1 MAATKMAEAGASNR
15 LRTYERSTAV
25 VFLKT
30 KESFGGLS
38 NMAGGYPLRVNGVR
52 ILTAEALYQACRF
65 PHLPHVQKLIIE
77 QNSPMTAKMKGKP
90 YRSDS
95 RPDWDA
101 VRVKIMR
108 WCLRA
113 KLIQNFAEFSRLLLA
128 TRDRPIVE
136 ESRKDDFWGAKPIE
150 PEVLVGQ
157 NVLGRLLMELRE
169 ELRDGDRWPAQD
181 LPPLDLP
188 EFLLFGQPIEPIR
201 GNSADVPAP
210 RPTPFAVPAAPE
222 PKPGL
227 FDLPKD
233 RMPPSVPR
241 KKLIEVSIPLEAINV
256 ASAREK
262 SIRHGHPSTLHLWWA
277 RRPLAA
283 CRAVLFS
290 QLVDDPS
297 AWPDR
302 FPTPEAVEAER
313 NRLHKLIGGTKEA
326 EYKDGL
332 VAWESSNNET
342 VLNAAR
348 WEIARSVAWG
358 LGEEP
363 PAADDGAAILAYLQ
377 AKAPPVY
384 DPFSGG
390 GSIPLEAQR
399 LGLRAYGSDLNPV
412 AVLIGKALI
421 EIPPKFAGLPPVN
434 PASREER
441 ARGGRWQ
448 GRGAQGLAE
457 DVRFYGAWM
466 RDQAARR
473 IGHLYPEATLADA
486 GKATVIAWLWARTVR
501 SPDPAAKGA
510 MVPLVSSFLLSTK
523 EGNKAWVVPVLDAA
537 APDGWRFEVKTGT
550 LTKAEEEVLKKG
562 TKTGRGTHFTC
573 VLTGAAIAPDHARQ
587 EGEQARLGARLM
599 AVVAEGAR
607 SRIYISPNAA
617 HERAA
622 ASAQPS
628 DLTGLDVEMPDNPR
642 WFSPPGYGFK
652 TFASLFTPR
661 QLVAL
666 TTFSDLVAE
675 AREKALADASAA
687 GLPDDPTP
695 LAQSGTGTNAYA
707 DAVATYLGF
716 MVDRAT
722 DRNCSICSWDAG
734 PSGSKSSTGGSAR
747 TAGVR
752 NVFARQAI
760 PMAWD
765 YAEANI
771 FSDSGGG
778 FLSALD
784 WIIPA
789 IQRSAVPIG
798 PGGLFLVDA
807 AKNSFPVRP
816 VIVST
821 DPPYYDNIGYAD
833 LSDFF
838 YVWLRRCLS
847 GIWPDL
853 FRRLTTPKERELVAT
868 PYRHGGKDAAEAF
881 FMQGMGEALT
891 AMRKAAVEEAP
902 LTIYYAF
909 KQAEAAQDGVTS
921 AGWASFLQ
929 AVVDAGLALDGTWPV
944 RTELSNRMIGSGTNA
959 LASSIVLVCRK
970 RTAEAGIATRAEFIR
985 SLKREMP
992 DAIAAIRRA
1001 GVGPV
1006 DMQQSVIGP
1015 GMGVFTRFAKV
1026 LEDDDSAMPVK
1037 TALSL
1042 INRVWDEIENE
1053 LTEAFDAPTQV
1064 ALAWFATYGFDA
1076 RSSGELI
1083 TLANAKNIPLATLFS
1098 SGVFQDLRG
1107 KAGLVARADLP
1118 DGWSPA
1124 TDKAATVWECVQHTI
1139 RVLNAEDG
1147 GAEAAAALVA
1157 QMGQRAE
1164 DARALAYRL
1173 FEIATQKGW
1182 ASEALIYNAL
1192 AQEWPRLAE
1201 MAPAV
1206 IARGPVA
1213 AAQAT
1218 LF

>member
-52 ILTAEALYQACRF
+52 ILTSEALYQACRF

-113 KLIQNFAEFSRLLLA
+113 KLIQNFAEFSRLLRA

-169 ELRDGDRWPAQD
+169 ELSDGDRWPAQE

-188 EFLLFGQPIEPIR
+188 EFLLFGRTIEPIR
-201 GNSADVPAP
+201 GNTADVAAP
-210 RPTPFAVPAAPE
+210 RPTPIAVPATPE

-313 NRLHKLIGGTKEA
+313 MRLHKLIGGTKDA

-332 VAWESSNNET
+332 VAWESSNNEA

-363 PAADDGAAILAYLQ
+363 PPPEDGEAILAYLQ

-412 AVLIGKALI
+412 AVLIGKALV
-421 EIPPKFAGLPPVN
+421 EIPPKFADLPPVN
-434 PASREER
+434 PASRDER
-441 ARGGRWQ
+441 ARGGRWH

-457 DVRFYGAWM
+457 DVRYYGAWM
-466 RDQAARR
+466 RDEAARR
-473 IGHLYPEATLADA
+473 IGHLYPDATLPD
-486 GKATVIAWLWARTVR
+486 GTKATILAWLWARTVR

-510 MVPLVSSFLLSTK
+510 MVPLVSSFMLSTK
-523 EGNKAWVVPVLDAA
+523 EGKKAWVEPIIDAT
-537 APDGWRFEVKTGT
+537 APDGWRFEVRTGN
-550 LTKAEEEVLKKG
+550 LTKAQEKVLSEG
-562 TKTGRGTHFTC
+562 TKTGRGNFRC
-573 VLTGAAIAPDHARQ
+573 ILTGSPVGEDYNRTQGRARQ
-587 EGEQARLGARLM
+587 LGARLF
-599 AVVAEGAR
+599 AIVAEGQR
-607 SRIYISPNAA
+607 SRIYLSPTEDHEADAIAA
-617 HERAA
+617 TPEWE
-622 ASAQPS
+622 PEG
-628 DLTGLDVEMPDNPR
+628 DLFPQALGFRVPAYGMTR
-642 WFSPPGYGFK
+642 W
-652 TFASLFTPR
+652 ADLFTRR

-675 AREKALADASAA
+675 ARLRVLADARATAMS
-687 GLPDDPTP
+687 DDPTP
-695 LAQSGTGTNAYA
+695 LSQSGAGTAAYA
-707 DAVATYLGF
+707 DAVSTYLAF
-716 MVDRAT
+716 AVDKSS
-722 DRNCSICSWDAG
+722 DRNTTLCAWE
-734 PSGSKSSTGGSAR
+734 SKMDR
-747 TAGVR
+747 MR
-752 NVFARQAI
+752 NTFGRQALS
-760 PMAWD
+760 MVWD
-765 YAEANI
+765 YVETNPL
-771 FSDSGGG
+771 SGAGG
-778 FLSALD
+778 DISGTAFAVFEVLSRLHYTGMGNVSQ
-784 WIIPA
+784 I
-789 IQRSAVPIG
+789 
-798 PGGLFLVDA
+798 DA

-816 VIVST
+816 ILISS

-838 YVWLRRCLS
+838 YVWLRRSLS
-847 GIWPDL
+847 EIWPDL
-853 FRRLTTPKERELVAT
+853 FRRLSTPKDNELVAT
-868 PYRHGGKDAAEAF
+868 PHRHGGRSQAEAF
-881 FMQGMGEALT
+881 FMQGMGEAFA
-891 AMRKAAVEEAP
+891 AMRKAAVEDAP

-909 KQAEAAQDGVTS
+909 KQSEVAEDGITS

-929 AVVDAGLALDGTWPV
+929 AIVDAGLSVDGTWPL
-944 RTELSNRMIGSGTNA
+944 RTELGNRMRGQGSNA

-970 RTAEAGIATRAEFIR
+970 RVADAGIATRAEFVR
-985 SLKREMP
+985 ALKRELP
-992 DAIAAIRRA
+992 DAIAAIRKA

-1037 TALSL
+1037 IALSL

-1076 RSSGELI
+1076 RPSGELI

-1124 TDKAATVWECVQHTI
+1124 TDKAATIWECVQHTI

-1147 GAEAAAALVA
+1147 GAEAAAGLVA

-1201 MAPAV
+1201 MAPELITRRETGAS
-1206 IARGPVA
+1206 
-1213 AAQAT
+1213 QMS
-1218 LF
+1218 LL

>member
-1 MAATKMAEAGASNR
+1 MISEATAPSR
-15 LRTYERSTAV
+15 LRTYDRATSV

-30 KESFGGLS
+30 KEAFGGLS
-38 NMAGGYPLRVNGVR
+38 NMAGGFPLRVNGVR
-52 ILTAEALYQACRF
+52 ILTSEALYQACRF
-65 PHLPHVQKLIIE
+65 PHLPDVQKLIIAE
-77 QNSPMTAKMKGKP
+77 ASPMTAKMKGKP
-90 YRSDS
+90 HRSNS

-108 WCLRA
+108 WCLRV

-136 ESRKDDFWGAKPIE
+136 ESRKDDFWGAKPVE
-150 PEVLVGQ
+150 PDVLVGQ

-169 ELRDGDRWPAQD
+169 ELRDGERWPAAE
-181 LPPLDLP
+181 LAPLDLP
-188 EFLLFGQPIEPIR
+188 EFLLLGRPIEPIR
-201 GNSADVPAP
+201 ADGATARQL
-210 RPTPFAVPAAPE
+210 RPGPVAAP
-222 PKPGL
+222 PQPDTKPDL
-227 FDLPKD
+227 FKRPKD
-233 RMPPSVPR
+233 RMSPNSPPAGPR
-241 KKLIEVSIPLEAINV
+241 KKLIEVSLPLEAINA

-283 CRAVLFS
+283 CRAVLFA

-297 AWPDR
+297 SWPDR

-313 NRLHKLIGGTKEA
+313 RRLHHLIERLVPWEA
-326 EYKDGL
+326 
-332 VAWESSNNET
+332 SNNEEI
-342 VLNAAR
+342 LNAAR

-363 PAADDGAAILAYLQ
+363 PPREDGAAILAWLQ

-412 AVLIGKALI
+412 AVLIGKALV

-434 PASREER
+434 PEARAQA
-441 ARGGRWQ
+441 ARGGRWR

-457 DVRFYGAWM
+457 DVRHYGAWM
-466 RDQAARR
+466 REEAARR
-473 IGHLYPEATLADA
+473 IGHLYPKARLPDGSE
-486 GKATVIAWLWARTVR
+486 ATVIAWLWARTVR

-523 EGNKAWVVPVLDAA
+523 EGRKAWVEPVIDPA
-537 APDGWRFEVKTGT
+537 APDGWRFEVRTGA
-550 LTKAEEEVLKKG
+550 LSKAEEERLKRG
-562 TKTGRGTHFTC
+562 TKTGRGSNFAC
-573 VLTGAAIAPDHARQ
+573 VLSGAAIAGEHVKA
-587 EGEQARLGARLM
+587 EGAAGRMGARLM
-599 AVVAEGAR
+599 AIVAEGPR
-607 SRIYISPNAA
+607 SRVYVSPTAE
-617 HERAA
+617 HEAA
-622 ASAQPS
+622 AQRAQPAWEPEGELPN
-628 DLTGLDVEMPDNPR
+628 DPRAIWVVAYGL
-642 WFSPPGYGFK
+642 K

-661 QLVAL
+661 QLLAL

-675 AREKALADASAA
+675 ARERALADARAA

-695 LAQSGTGTNAYA
+695 LAQGGTGATAYA
-707 DAVATYLGF
+707 DAVATYLAF
-716 MVDRAT
+716 VVSSLADRV
-722 DRNCSICSWDAG
+722 SGICTWDSGG
-734 PSGSKSSTGGSAR
+734 PTWGTK
-747 TAGVR
+747 VR
-752 NVFARQAI
+752 NTFARQAI
-760 PMAWD
+760 PMTWD
-765 YAEANI
+765 FAEVNA
-771 FSDSGGG
+771 FSTQSGSIGNSIDY
-778 FLSALD
+778 LSKAVEALNGQT
-784 WIIPA
+784 I
-789 IQRSAVPIG
+789 
-798 PGGLFLVDA
+798 GGLNNIDA

-816 VIVST
+816 VVIST

-838 YVWLRRCLS
+838 YVWLRRSLG
-847 GIWPDL
+847 GIWPEL
-853 FRRLTTPKERELVAT
+853 FRRLTTPKDRELVAT
-868 PYRHGGKDAAEAF
+868 PYRHGGKAEAEAF
-881 FMQGMGEALT
+881 FMQGMSQALR
-891 AMRKAAVEEAP
+891 AMREAAVEDAP
-902 LTIYYAF
+902 LAIYYAF
-909 KQAEAAQDGVTS
+909 KQSEAGEDGVTS

-929 AVVDAGLALDGTWPV
+929 AVVDAGLAVDGTWPI
-944 RTELSNRMIGSGTNA
+944 RTESAGRLIGKGANA

-970 RTAEAGIATRAEFIR
+970 RAPEAGIATRAEFIR
-985 SLKREMP
+985 ALRRELP
-992 DAIAAIRRA
+992 EAIAAIRKA

-1015 GMGVFTRFAKV
+1015 GMGVFTRFARV

-1053 LTEAFDAPTQV
+1053 LSEAFDAPTQV

-1076 RSSGELI
+1076 RPSGELI
-1083 TLANAKNIPLATLFS
+1083 TLANAKNLPLDSLFA

-1107 KAGLVARADLP
+1107 KAGLVARESLP
-1118 DGWSPA
+1118 AGWSLA
-1124 TDKAATVWECVQHTI
+1124 TDKAPTVWECVQHTI

-1157 QMGQRAE
+1157 QMGPRAE
-1164 DARALAYRL
+1164 QARALAYRL

-1182 ASEALIYNAL
+1182 AAEALVYNAL

-1201 MAPAV
+1201 MAPEV

-1213 AAQAT
+1213 AAQAS